1 MLIAL
6 LEQIPLFWQIPCMAH
21 GLLTL
26 TLQEEE
32 EDLEVAGGQEGELY
46 TRVSTLH
53 IPPNTKHLQQPCQS
67 SHHQVKSK
75 ASKPSNFGL
84 ETLSS
89 DGTFW
94 FTAVITPLFP
104 GLETEAEADDH

>member
-6 LEQIPLFWQIPCMAH
+6 LEQIPLFWQIPCTAH

-26 TLQEEE
+26 ILQEEE

-53 IPPNTKHLQQPCQS
+53 IPPNTKHLQQPRQS
-67 SHHQVKSK
+67 SHHLVKSK

-94 FTAVITPLFP
+94 FTAVITLLFP
-104 GLETEAEADDH
+104 GLETGAEADDH

>member
-32 EDLEVAGGQEGELY
+32 EDLEVAGGQEGEL
-46 TRVSTLH
+46 
-53 IPPNTKHLQQPCQS
+53 
-67 SHHQVKSK
+67 
-75 ASKPSNFGL
+75 
-84 ETLSS
+84 
-89 DGTFW
+89 
-94 FTAVITPLFP
+94 
-104 GLETEAEADDH
+104 